1 MCSSFVRQPVLLV
14 TGASRGIGRAIA
26 EHAGRRGYAVCVNYL
41 RAQDQAE
48 AVVEAIR
55 SNGGT
60 AVAVQADIGDPQS
73 VDRLFAETAERLG
86 PLTALVNNAGEIP
99 SRQDFSTMDDD
110 DIDRLV
116 SVNFTGAMRCMRRAI
131 AQFRETG
138 VGAIVNVSSEA
149 ARFGGNRL
157 AVYAATKAALSMLT
171 VSTARELAPLG
182 IRVNAVSP
190 GTILTDALAA
200 EGEEVLEGLKR
211 TLPMGR
217 LGTTVEAAAT
227 VLWLLSDE
235 ASYVS
240 GAVVPISGG
249 R

>member
-1 MCSSFVRQPVLLV
+1 MTDSSPTAPVLLV

-26 EHAGRRGYAVCVNYL
+26 ELGARRGYAVAVNYL
-41 RAQDQAE
+41 NARAQAD
-48 AVVEAIR
+48 AVVDSIQAA
-55 SNGGT
+55 GGT
-60 AVAVQADIGDPQS
+60 AAAFRADIGDAAAT
-73 VDRLFAETAERLG
+73 DALFEKVSAELG
-86 PLTALVNNAGEIP
+86 PLSALVNNAGEIP
-99 SRQDFSTMDDD
+99 SRQDFATMSDA
-110 DIDRLV
+110 DIERMVD
-116 SVNFTGAMRCMRRAI
+116 VNLLGAMRCMRRAI
-131 AQFRETG
+131 DQFTQPG
-138 VGAIVNVSSEA
+138 GGAIVNVSSEA
-149 ARFGGNRL
+149 ARFGGNRI

-200 EGEEVLEGLKR
+200 EGDAVLDNLSR

-217 LGTTVEAAAT
+217 IGRPDEVAET
-227 VLWLLSDE
+227 VLWLLSDA

-240 GAVVPISGG
+240 GAVLPISGA

>member
-1 MCSSFVRQPVLLV
+1 MPSSPPTRPVILV

-26 EHAGRRGYAVCVNYL
+26 ESAAGRGYAVCVNY
-41 RAQDQAE
+41 RSAE
-48 AVVEAIR
+48 AEARAVVETIR
-55 SNGGT
+55 AGGGT
-60 AVAVQADIGDPQS
+60 ALAVQADVGDPKA
-73 VDRLFAETAERLG
+73 VDALFAEVHARLG

-99 SRQDFSTMDDD
+99 SRQDFATMDDD
-110 DIDRLV
+110 AIERMV
-116 SVNFTGAMRCMRRAI
+116 SVNLTGAMRCMRRAVERF
-131 AQFRETG
+131 QTHG
-138 VGAIVNVSSEA
+138 GGGIVNVSSEA
-149 ARFGGNRL
+149 ARFGGNRI

-182 IRVNAVSP
+182 IRVNAISP

-200 EGEEVLEGLKR
+200 EGDEALDALRR

-217 LGTTVEAAAT
+217 IGEPGEAAET
-227 VLWLLSDE
+227 VLWLLSDA

-240 GAVVPISGG
+240 GAVIPVAGG

>member
-1 MCSSFVRQPVLLV
+1 MSSSAVRQPVLLV

-26 EHAGRRGYAVCVNYL
+26 ERAGQRGYAVCVNY
-41 RAQDQAE
+41 RSAQDAAE
-48 AVVEAIR
+48 AAVETIR
-55 SNGGT
+55 SCGGT
-60 AVAVQADIGDPQS
+60 AIAVQADVGDPSS
-73 VDRLFAETAERLG
+73 VDALFAETAERLG
-86 PLTALVNNAGEIP
+86 PLTGLVNNASQIP
-99 SRQDFSTMDDD
+99 SRQDFSTMGEG

-131 AQFRETG
+131 DQFKQTG
-138 VGAIVNVSSEA
+138 GGAIVNVSSEA
-149 ARFGGNRL
+149 ARFGGNRI

-171 VSTARELAPLG
+171 VSTARELGPLG

-200 EGEEVLEGLKR
+200 EGEEVLEGLRK

-217 LGTTVEAAAT
+217 LGTPDEAAAT

-240 GAVVPISGG
+240 GAVVPVSGG